1 MCVENYHSVVRENF
15 PKGENLDRDLT
26 DEKNVFLPRSKGSG
40 FLKVGKGPESSK
52 TLTWQYEKDQ
62 KV

>member
-40 FLKVGKGPESSK
+40 FLKVGKEPESSK
-52 TLTWQYEKDQ
+52 ALT
-62 KV
+62 

>member
-52 TLTWQYEKDQ
+52 TLT
-62 KV
+62 